1 MADWSTPPAKGE
13 LTEDGQ
19 RYRLT
24 WFPSSSIRK
33 VALFRIVTDDRVALL
48 QHVRTIRVQQRGRTG
63 GDTDPDAGLEEIPA
77 KLLAIVRD
85 DGVEPAE
92 EQSNEGEVLA
102 DGPASE
108 EAVSG

>member
-92 EQSNEGEVLA
+92 EDPR
-102 DGPASE
+102 DGGQPSGGGTAG